1 MSDKHNQTPQLPGVV
16 VTAPEPVLLKGFKV
30 DGISGNPARVG
41 EQVQLWTR
49 FTLTSDDKHFH
60 RIAGNLVSVLDHCA
74 SQNGKPCEFRRANSV
89 LIITN
94 RKNQARLWVDSAP
107 IIANILVKRSVQAGE
122 PVFERD
128 IGDIVGLDFPSI
140 NVGKNDKLIFL
151 FREGWRFALFCDFNH
166 ERKFDRPR
174 MVRMLGNL
182 LRNMRYREIYSAIE
196 DRGLLD
202 ALISV
207 GWFPFV
213 EIIGAEVKPLLSN
226 IEAGFDLDHFES
238 ALIQSFDVT
247 RMEQMIQRWM
257 TKPHYASKEKIL
269 RSAVNNYLNGDA
281 IASIKTSVTEIEG
294 ILAEAYQT
302 KHGRSA
308 KWNKLVDFAVESAS
322 KRTPGENT
330 LMFPEAFGE
339 YLRKHTFASFDPN
352 ASVGTAGM
360 RNAVG
365 HGKAEAQSYTSARAL
380 QSLLTLDQL
389 SFYT

>member
-1 MSDKHNQTPQLPGVV
+1 LPSLAFK
-16 VTAPEPVLLKGFKV
+16 APEPLRLRGFKV
-30 DGISGNPARVG
+30 DGISGNPAKAG

-49 FTLTSDDKHFH
+49 FTLTSDDKYFH
-60 RIAGNLVSVLDHCA
+60 RIAENLMSVLDHCA
-74 SQNGKPCEFRRANSV
+74 SQNGKPQDFRRANSV

-94 RKNQARLWVDSAP
+94 RMHQARLWVDSAP
-107 IIANILVKRSVQAGE
+107 IIANILLKRSVQAGE
-122 PVFERD
+122 PVFEKD
-128 IGDIVGLDFPSI
+128 IGDVVGLDFSDISI
-140 NVGKNDKLIFL
+140 GKNDKLIFL
-151 FREGWRFALFCDFNH
+151 FREGWRFALFCDFNDN
-166 ERKFDRPR
+166 RKFDRPR
-174 MVRMLGNL
+174 MVRTLGNL
-182 LRNMRYREIYSAIE
+182 LRNMRYREIYSAVE

-202 ALISV
+202 ALISA

-226 IEAGFDLDHFES
+226 IEAGFDLEHFES
-238 ALIQSFDVT
+238 TLIDSFDEA
-247 RMEQMIQRWM
+247 RMERMMQRWM

-269 RSAVNNYLNGDA
+269 RSAINNYLNGDP

-294 ILAEAYQT
+294 VLFEAYQS
-302 KHGRSA
+302 KCGKSA

-322 KRTPGENT
+322 SKTPGENT

-339 YLRKHTFASFDPN
+339 YLRRHTFLSFDPSTG
-352 ASVGTAGM
+352 AGTAGM

-365 HGKAEAQSYTSARAL
+365 HGKAAAQSYTSARAL